1 MDQLEIFFTHDEIE
15 SAKKY
20 KYNGKDDSICVKYFL
35 RRYWDFLINYIPL
48 NVAPNLITLIGF
60 LFEVFSFFVS
70 FIVSNKAT
78 QPLPCWACIMNGIT
92 LHIYQ
97 TLDNL
102 DGRQARRTGS
112 SSPLGQFFDHGCDAI
127 TGVFEMMKVVMS
139 FEMGNTTGSYI
150 FIMLMAIGFFLTSW
164 EEYIQHAFYL
174 GYINGPDEGLLFL
187 SIVHILAGVIPGFN
201 KLGTHVIVQILF
213 VLSALSTILP
223 IFYNVIKSNYDD
235 FENLK
240 KAGIS
245 LIPACISISLSIT
258 SLFSDQCPVTIS
270 FFIIAS
276 SLVLQYQSQMIIVA
290 FLTQRQPK
298 KLFDYTIGAIWAFMV
313 VPILIPSLNEGDF
326 YWGFVTL
333 LIISIMI
340 YFDLG
345 VVFSFS
351 KGLDIPI
358 LTLKPKE
365 SSQDGALSIQPED
378 LIMEEEEDK
387 NDATFE
393 NEGMFHNTNEEVP

>member
-1 MDQLEIFFTHDEIE
+1 MNHLESFFSHEEIE
-15 SAKKY
+15 NAKKY
-20 KYNGKDDSICVKYFL
+20 KYNGKDDSICVKLFL
-35 RRYWDFLINYIPL
+35 RRYWDFLIKYVPL
-48 NVAPNLITLIGF
+48 NIAPNLITLIGF
-60 LFEVFSFFVS
+60 LFEVFSFIVS
-70 FIVSNKAT
+70 FILSHAASR
-78 QPLPCWACIMNGIT
+78 PLPGWACIMNGIT

-139 FEMGNTTGSYI
+139 FEMGNTMGSYI

-164 EEYIQHAFYL
+164 EEYIRHAFYL

-187 SIVHILAGVIPGFN
+187 SIVHIIAGIIPGFN
-201 KLGTHVIVQILF
+201 KLGTHIIVQVLF

-223 IFYNVIKSNYDD
+223 IFYNVIKESYNDI
-235 FENLK
+235 EKLK
-240 KAGIS
+240 KAAIS
-245 LIPACISISLSIT
+245 LVPACISISLSVT
-258 SLFSDQCPVTIS
+258 SLFSNYSPISIS
-270 FFIIAS
+270 FYIIAS
-276 SLVLQYQSQMIIVA
+276 SLILQYQSQMIIVA
-290 FLTQRQPK
+290 FLTQRSPR
-298 KLFDYTIGAIWAFMV
+298 KLFDYSIGAVWTFMI
-313 VPILIPSLNEGDF
+313 VPILIPSLNEGDL

-358 LTLKPKE
+358 LTIKPIE
-365 SSQDGALSIQPED
+365 SLQEETLNIQPET
-378 LIMEEEEDK
+378 LNMEEEEIFYESK
-387 NDATFE
+387 
-393 NEGMFHNTNEEVP
+393 EELH